1 MKKLLIFFTVLLLT
15 GCAKDLELEQI
26 NLVEVPETLVIDKE
40 VGIKLESRFTS
51 EEVRMNV
58 KINAEGLFTIK
69 VLDIENQVISK
80 EVVRGEVGDNLFKVY
95 TNTLPVSSYRLELFC
110 DDIKVGTE
118 VINLIN

>member
-40 VGIKLESRFTS
+40 VGIKLENRFTS

-118 VINLIN
+118 VINLID

>member
-15 GCAKDLELEQI
+15 GCTKDLELEQI

-40 VGIKLESRFTS
+40 VGIKLENRFTS

-118 VINLIN
+118 VINLID

>member
-1 MKKLLIFFTVLLLT
+1 MKKLLILFTVLLLT

-40 VGIKLESRFTS
+40 VGIKLENRFTS

-118 VINLIN
+118 VINLID

>member
-1 MKKLLIFFTVLLLT
+1 MKKLLILFTILVLT
-15 GCAKDLELEQI
+15 GCVKDLELEQI

-40 VGIKLESRFTS
+40 VGIKLENRFTS